1 MSVMNS
7 FTPVQELAP
16 EELEPLKDAL
26 LAHLRSQSPTAHDVV
41 DKNLH
46 VTRGERVPAYALTL
60 LSLVENREMV
70 AAVTIKPLTPEL
82 AEKASGALSS
92 TGGPVGT
99 GLDLWAYPS
108 EIRPDF
114 APHADTYF
122 VPGSLQIKDC
132 NDCFQKG
139 ESGCK
144 GCAGKGVESCSVCLG
159 AGHQS
164 CVFCKGAE
172 KVSCLRCG
180 GEGKLAS
187 GEVGGRVA
195 RCDACG
201 GTGKFP
207 CTHCQGGKV
216 VCPQC
221 QGSGKATCEK
231 CKGKGKVVCAV
242 CDGHKKIISGPSF
255 RATFKPIAARQTV
268 FVQDGGTKQALD
280 MALEKGR
287 PCDPCDFDPTVPAD
301 KQVVDANPPA
311 PLREAIT
318 QLLGRETKNR
328 PATARVVKRRLE
340 LIEGSLVRITG
351 YCAGQEFAYWVN
363 PESKRVVAEKDPL
376 TSFGMTAATSAEEA
390 RVAGDWKKALA
401 LARESLSFSPDQ
413 TIARFVVSAFRR
425 KVVREALVAG
435 VLGGALSAFGHALW
449 LLFFVKGLH
458 KSGAILKIGG
468 AQLVLGPL
476 IAVALIPF
484 LLKIPWGVHRIIV
497 LAGLLC
503 GGFLLATAMGRWSA
517 EWNPIRSADQ
527 AALDGELDGHF
538 KYGVPEVFYE
548 PDLRFLQALQ
558 NKYRDTEAD
567 QTRLTKAISLQLE
580 LKTEKAARQDEFE
593 TRVREIAYSGHSVS
607 EKRRLLTKL
616 TNTFRVEGINVS
628 AGEDLIRSLAPA
640 PKRSKPV
647 ASEATS
653 RMHIYTN
660 RSPQRTPK
668 SDKPAVVKPAARK
681 RSLSSKK
688 PTEVPTKKPTLG
700 EKKKAWWE

>member
-1 MSVMNS
+1 MKPFSS
-7 FTPVQELAP
+7 VQELAP
-16 EELEPLKDAL
+16 EELEPLKDLL
-26 LAHLRSQSPTAHDVV
+26 LAHLRSHSPTAREVV

-46 VTRGERVPAYALTL
+46 VTRGERVPAYALIL
-60 LSLVENREMV
+60 HSLVENRELV
-70 AAVTIKPLTPEL
+70 AAVTVKPLTPEL
-82 AEKASGALSS
+82 AEK
-92 TGGPVGT
+92 TGGPLFAPAGPAGVAPE
-99 GLDLWAYPS
+99 LWAHPS
-108 EIRPDF
+108 ETRSDF
-114 APHADTYF
+114 SPHSDTYF
-122 VPGSLQIKDC
+122 VAGSLQIKEC

-144 GCAGKGVESCSVCLG
+144 ACAGKGVESCSVCLG
-159 AGHQS
+159 AGHQT

-216 VCPQC
+216 LCPQC

-242 CDGHKKIISGPSF
+242 CAGHKKIVSGQSF
-255 RATFKPIAARQTV
+255 RASFKPSAFRQAV
-268 FVQDGGTKQALD
+268 FVVDGGTKQALD
-280 MALEKGR
+280 MALEKGQ
-287 PCDPCDFDPTVPAD
+287 PSDPFDFDPAVPPEQ
-301 KQVVDANPPA
+301 QVVAADPPA
-311 PLREAIT
+311 PVRIATVDLLKRES
-318 QLLGRETKNR
+318 KNS
-328 PATARVVKRRLE
+328 AASSRVVKRRLE

-351 YCAGQEFAYWVN
+351 YCAGQEFAYWVD
-363 PESKRVVAEKDPL
+363 PASKRVVAEKDPL

-413 TIARFVVSAFRR
+413 TIARFVVNAFRR
-425 KVVREALVAG
+425 QVVREVLVAG
-435 VLGGALSAFGHALW
+435 VMGGAVSAFGHSLW

-458 KSGAILKIGG
+458 KSGAVLQVG
-468 AQLVLGPL
+468 AAQFVLGPL

-484 LLKIPWGVHRIIV
+484 LLKVPRGLHR
-497 LAGLLC
+497 
-503 GGFLLATAMGRWSA
+503 FLLLTGMLCAGFVMATAMGRWSA
-517 EWNPIRSADQ
+517 EWNPIQAADQ
-527 AALDGELDGHF
+527 AALDRELDGHF

-567 QTRLTKAISLQLE
+567 QTRLTKAVALQLE
-580 LKTEKAARQDEFE
+580 LKTKKAARQDEFE
-593 TRVREIAYSGHSVS
+593 TRVREIAYSGNSTS

-616 TNTFRVEGINVS
+616 TNTFRVEGIDVS
-628 AGEDLIRSLAPA
+628 AGEDLMKSLAPA
-640 PKRSKPV
+640 PKRSKPI
-647 ASEATS
+647 SSGPTS
-653 RMHIYTN
+653 RMDIYSNT
-660 RSPQRTPK
+660 PLGRTPK
-668 SDKPAVVKPAARK
+668 SNKPAGVKSAARK
-681 RSLSSKK
+681 QSLLNKK
-688 PTEVPTKKPTLG
+688 PTAVPAKKPTLG

>member
-1 MSVMNS
+1 MSVMIS
-7 FTPVQELAP
+7 FSPVHELAP

-26 LAHLRSQSPTAHDVV
+26 LAHLRAQSPTARDVV

-46 VTRGERVPAYALTL
+46 VTRGERVPAYAITL
-60 LSLVENREMV
+60 LSLVENRELV
-70 AAVTIKPLTPEL
+70 AAVTIKPMTPEL
-82 AEKASGALSS
+82 AEKTSGTPSVI
-92 TGGPVGT
+92 GGPAGSAP
-99 GLDLWAYPS
+99 DLWSYPS
-108 EIRPDF
+108 ETRSDF
-114 APHADTYF
+114 TPHADNYF
-122 VPGSLQIKDC
+122 VPGSLQIKEC

-144 GCAGKGVESCSVCLG
+144 ACAGKGMESCSVCLG
-159 AGHQS
+159 AGHQP

-180 GEGKLAS
+180 GEGKMAS

-207 CTHCQGGKV
+207 CTRCQGGKV

-242 CDGHKKIISGPSF
+242 CAGHKKIVSGQSF
-255 RATFKPIAARQTV
+255 RATFKPVTSRQTV
-268 FVQDGGTKQALD
+268 FVMDGGTKPALD

-287 PCDPCDFDPTVPAD
+287 PCDPYDFDPTMPAD
-301 KQVVDANPPA
+301 KQVTDADPPA
-311 PLREAIT
+311 AVRNALTSLLARE
-318 QLLGRETKNR
+318 GKNS
-328 PATARVVKRRLE
+328 PASARVVKRRVEWL
-340 LIEGSLVRITG
+340 EGSSVRITG
-351 YCAGQEFAYWVN
+351 YCAGQEFSYWVD

-390 RVAGDWKKALA
+390 RAAGDWKKALA

-435 VLGGALSAFGHALW
+435 ALGGALSAFGHALW

-458 KSGAILKIGG
+458 KSGAVLQIGG

-484 LLKIPWGVHRIIV
+484 LLKIPRGLHRLILLAVMLGGGFV
-497 LAGLLC
+497 LATML
-503 GGFLLATAMGRWSA
+503 GRWSA
-517 EWNPIRSADQ
+517 EWNPIQAADQ
-527 AALDGELDGHF
+527 AALDAELDGHF

-567 QTRLTKAISLQLE
+567 QTRLTKAVALQLD
-580 LKTEKAARQDEFE
+580 LRKKKAARQDEFD
-593 TRVREIAYSGHSVS
+593 TRVREISYSGYSVS

-616 TNTFRVEGINVS
+616 TNTFRVEGVDVTS
-628 AGEDLIRSLAPA
+628 GEDALKSINPA
-640 PKRSKPV
+640 PKQPKRV
-647 ASEATS
+647 ASEPVS
-653 RMHIYTN
+653 HIRIYN
-660 RSPQRTPK
+660 NSPEPRRSSK
-668 SDKPAVVKPAARK
+668 SAKPAAKSPAR
-681 RSLSSKK
+681 RWSLKK
-688 PTEVPTKKPTLG
+688 NSPTEPPPKKPTLG